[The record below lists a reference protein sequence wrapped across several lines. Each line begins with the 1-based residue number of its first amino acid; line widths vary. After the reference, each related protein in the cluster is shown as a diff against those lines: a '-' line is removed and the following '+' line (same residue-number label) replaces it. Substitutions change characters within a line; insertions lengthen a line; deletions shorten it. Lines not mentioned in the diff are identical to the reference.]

1 MHFIASFVTATL
13 ALAPLHHRSP
23 LPLSVPK
30 RATLKTG
37 YYNIANSLG
46 PLLTLN
52 TNTNVTGN
60 GTVSLPQ
67 SQVWAVTELAG
78 NYLIPNNGAGAALQG
93 FGSKFLNEGGH
104 LVEGVAVAP
113 GNAAQLWTFTAVVT
127 DVYNI
132 VNVGSQLYL
141 DIQQSNTTDGTPVIT
156 YPYNGGFK
164 NQQWSLKAVA

>member
-104 LVEGVAVAP
+104 LVEVCRLARWRHYSSSVDLGRGCRA
-113 GNAAQLWTFTAVVT
+113 GECGTVV
-127 DVYNI
+127 DVY
-132 VNVGSQLYL
+132 GCG
-141 DIQQSNTTDGTPVIT
+141 D
-156 YPYNGGFK
+156 
-164 NQQWSLKAVA
+164 